1 MGESIKNSGIC
12 IPEQD
17 IFISKR
23 IKNCSPNF
31 KCHLIQEFAYMQSVH
46 NYISNI
52 QLSISC
58 NI

>member
-1 MGESIKNSGIC
+1 MGEWIKNSGIC

-23 IKNCSPNF
+23 VKNCSPNF

-46 NYISNI
+46 FFTITFPTSNY
-52 QLSISC
+52 Q
-58 NI
+58 

>member
-1 MGESIKNSGIC
+1 MGEWIKNSGIC

-46 NYISNI
+46 FFTITFPTSNY
-52 QLSISC
+52 Q
-58 NI
+58 